1 MQTNAMWSWG
11 QGTTD
16 SHKRHFEDKCGNL
29 NVEHV
34 LEKSIVSMVNFLSV
48 KYVVSQII
56 STEFI

>member
-16 SHKRHFEDKCGNL
+16 SHKRRFEDKCGNL